1 MLGVMSERVG
11 RPEGG
16 RDGGFC
22 RNAAR
27 CKPSDQIFGKRFFAA
42 PEMGA
47 SRNIEP

>member
-1 MLGVMSERVG
+1 MLGVMGESVG

-16 RDGGFC
+16 RDGGAGLDAPRFKAC
-22 RNAAR
+22 
-27 CKPSDQIFGKRFFAA
+27 DQIFGKPVFAV